1 MIIMASAN
9 LCLRCWHYKNGKCI
23 ANKGDYCR
31 ILKDMCDMTLK
42 LVLKKQWYDMIASGK
57 KKEEYRRISEY
68 WASRLLELNEAE
80 GYYEYRK
87 FDKVTFYLGYS
98 KNRPS
103 MTFAIKEIC
112 MARGQ
117 VDWGAEV
124 GEKYFV
130 IRLGERL

>member
-1 MIIMASAN
+1 MRKEM
-9 LCLRCWHYKNGKCI
+9 K
-23 ANKGDYCR
+23 
-31 ILKDMCDMTLK
+31 TLK

-57 KKEEYRRISEY
+57 KKEEYRRICEY

-98 KNRPS
+98 KDRPS

-112 MARGQ
+112 MGNGQ
-117 VDWGAEV
+117 ADWGAEV
-124 GEKYFV
+124 GQRYFV